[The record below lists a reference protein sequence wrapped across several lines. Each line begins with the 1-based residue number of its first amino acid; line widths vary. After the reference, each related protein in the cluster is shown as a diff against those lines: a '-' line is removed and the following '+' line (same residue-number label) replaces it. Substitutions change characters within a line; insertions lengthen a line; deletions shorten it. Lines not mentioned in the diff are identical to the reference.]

1 MILPV
6 IVYLVLVNA
15 AAYAAFAWDKSM
27 ARAGRRRIPERTL
40 LGLALAGGSAGAVTA
55 QRTLR
60 HKTQKEPFRSRLLAI
75 VGLHVVLVLGWL
87 FLGEASLLDG
97 LEALAAEFGR

>member
-1 MILPV
+1 MPPSPGTRAWRGPV
-6 IVYLVLVNA
+6 G
-15 AAYAAFAWDKSM
+15 
-27 ARAGRRRIPERTL
+27 AGSPSGPSSASHWR
-40 LGLALAGGSAGAVTA
+40 GGSAGAVTA

-75 VGLHVVLVLGWL
+75 VGLHVVLALGWL
-87 FLGEASLLDG
+87 FLGEAQLLDG